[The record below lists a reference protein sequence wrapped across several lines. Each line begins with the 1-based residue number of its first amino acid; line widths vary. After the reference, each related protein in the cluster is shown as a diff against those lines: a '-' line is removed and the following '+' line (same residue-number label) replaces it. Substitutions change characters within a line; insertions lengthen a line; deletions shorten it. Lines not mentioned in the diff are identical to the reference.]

1 LFRWGYGRESSSNA
15 KRARNAL
22 GKSESSIPEWRKS
35 EMQAIRRVV
44 TGHGSDGKSKVVT
57 RETEVVAALQ

>member
-1 LFRWGYGRESSSNA
+1 
-15 KRARNAL
+15 
-22 GKSESSIPEWRKS
+22 
-35 EMQAIRRVV
+35 MQAIRRVV